1 MRDDAA
7 NANESAR
14 VSKDEDGLV
23 RPHASRRRAIAR
35 RTTRVNALKARL
47 LSMRAEEGRLLFTGS
62 CHRRRV
68 RGVTVEDKV
77 APFDDLVAEMTS
89 PIRPAEKRICRGYRA
104 GESYDSD
111 CRTLSSRPTVN
122 ISASLCSYQSRSQSV
137 A

>member
-47 LSMRAEEGRLLFTGS
+47 LSMRAEEGACYLQGA
-62 CHRRRV
+62 V
-68 RGVTVEDKV
+68 IAGV
-77 APFDDLVAEMTS
+77 
-89 PIRPAEKRICRGYRA
+89 
-104 GESYDSD
+104 
-111 CRTLSSRPTVN
+111 
-122 ISASLCSYQSRSQSV
+122 
-137 A
+137 

>member
-47 LSMRAEEGRLLFTGS
+47 LSMRAGEGGGS
-62 CHRRRV
+62 ASNSGVMGARRV
-68 RGVTVEDKV
+68 AGRANLRVRSTPRHCFRIVIYNENRNAGV
-77 APFDDLVAEMTS
+77 
-89 PIRPAEKRICRGYRA
+89 
-104 GESYDSD
+104 
-111 CRTLSSRPTVN
+111 
-122 ISASLCSYQSRSQSV
+122 
-137 A
+137 